1 MAMES
6 TGLKSEYSIFKRHK
20 KPFSGSEKALQK
32 GMIKAPEK
40 NLLKTGFRTLCA
52 GKLCLGMFV

>member
-1 MAMES
+1 MV
-6 TGLKSEYSIFKRHK
+6 RK
-20 KPFSGSEKALQK
+20 KDIQK

-40 NLLKTGFRTLCA
+40 NLLKTGFWTLYA